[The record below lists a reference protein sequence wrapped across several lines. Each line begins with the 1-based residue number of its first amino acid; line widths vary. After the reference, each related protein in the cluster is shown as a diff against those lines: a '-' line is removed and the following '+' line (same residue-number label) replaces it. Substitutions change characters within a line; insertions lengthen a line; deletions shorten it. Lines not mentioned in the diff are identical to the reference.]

1 MGNHRIQLLGVGVN
15 STPVTTKILLRSL
28 WMRFIDIKNAALF
41 LILFVGFANGV
52 FAETVSEDGSSSTSV
67 RPIDQGLPL
76 DDLLALSQSFA
87 QIKSVYVEDVDD
99 SALLQGAIRG
109 MLQSL
114 DPHSAFLGEEELKE
128 LREGTSGEF
137 GGLGIEVGMENGFV
151 KVIAP
156 IDDTPA
162 QRAGVLAGDL
172 IIRLDERPVKGLSLH
187 EAVQIMRGKVGESI
201 DLTIMREGNGKPFKL
216 TIVRD
221 VIKVKSVKSKLIE
234 EKFGYLRITQFQA
247 RTGEYLRS
255 AIEKISKE
263 SEHGIKG
270 VIVDLRNNPGGVL
283 QAAVDVSNAFIED
296 GLIVY
301 TQGREEK
308 PIMSFSADPGDA
320 IGGAPIVV
328 LINGGSASAS
338 EIVAGALQDHG
349 RAVIMGSRS
358 FGKGSVQTIMP
369 LPGGLTAVKLTTAR
383 YYTPKGRSIQA
394 EGIVPDVVLDE
405 VELSKKVSSSVG
417 IVKEADL
424 AGHLKNG
431 NAKKSSK
438 KKGPGDA
445 SSISKSDDKTDLLI
459 KDYALNE
466 AINLLK
472 GVTILRQSKK

>member
-1 MGNHRIQLLGVGVN
+1 
-15 STPVTTKILLRSL
+15 
-28 WMRFIDIKNAALF
+28 MRFIDIKNTAL
-41 LILFVGFANGV
+41 LFMLYVCFSSGA
-52 FAETVSEDGSSSTSV
+52 FAETAPAETDPSNSV

-76 DDLLALSQSFA
+76 DDLMALSQSFA

-99 SALLQGAIRG
+99 SVLLQGAIRG

-114 DPHSAFLGEEELKE
+114 DPHSAFLGKDELKE

-137 GGLGIEVGMENGFV
+137 GGLGIEVGMEDGFV

-172 IIRLDERPVKGLSLH
+172 IIRLNERPVKGLSLH
-187 EAVQIMRGKVGESI
+187 ESVQIMRGKVGEPI
-201 DLTIMREGNGKPFKL
+201 DLTIMREGNGKPFIL

-234 EKFGYLRITQFQA
+234 GKFGYLRITQFQA
-247 RTGEYLRS
+247 RTGEYLRG
-255 AIEKISKE
+255 AIDKLNKE
-263 SEHGIKG
+263 SALGIKG
-270 VIVDLRNNPGGVL
+270 LVVDLRNNPGGVL
-283 QAAVDVSNAFIED
+283 QAAVDVSNAFIES

-301 TQGREEK
+301 TQGREKK
-308 PIMSFSADPGDA
+308 PIMSFSADPGDL

-383 YYTPKGRSIQA
+383 YYTPNGRSIQA
-394 EGIVPDVVLDE
+394 EGIIPDVVLDE
-405 VELSKKVSSSVG
+405 IELSKKTSSSVEM
-417 IVKEADL
+417 VKEADL
-424 AGHLKNG
+424 AGHLENG
-431 NAKKSSK
+431 NAKKSTI
-438 KKGPGDA
+438 KKGHGKKNNSND
-445 SSISKSDDKTDLLI
+445 SKEKSGLVI

-472 GVTILRQSKK
+472 GVSILRQSKK

>member
-1 MGNHRIQLLGVGVN
+1 
-15 STPVTTKILLRSL
+15 
-28 WMRFIDIKNAALF
+28 MRFIDIKNTALLLMLYVCF
-41 LILFVGFANGV
+41 SSGA
-52 FAETVSEDGSSSTSV
+52 FAETAPAETDPSNSV

-76 DDLLALSQSFA
+76 DDLMALSQSFA

-99 SALLQGAIRG
+99 SVLLQGAIRG

-114 DPHSAFLGEEELKE
+114 DPHSAFLGEDELKE

-137 GGLGIEVGMENGFV
+137 GGLGIEVGMEDGFV

-172 IIRLDERPVKGLSLH
+172 IIRLNERPVKGLSLH
-187 EAVQIMRGKVGESI
+187 ESVQIMRGKVGEPI
-201 DLTIMREGNGKPFKL
+201 DLTIMREGNGKPFIL

-247 RTGEYLRS
+247 RTGEYLRGAIDKLNKKS
-255 AIEKISKE
+255 AL
-263 SEHGIKG
+263 GIKG
-270 VIVDLRNNPGGVL
+270 LVVDLRNNPGGVL
-283 QAAVDVSNAFIED
+283 QAAVDVSNAFIES

-301 TQGREEK
+301 TQGREKK
-308 PIMSFSADPGDA
+308 PIMSFSADPGDL

-383 YYTPKGRSIQA
+383 YYTPNGRSIQA
-394 EGIVPDVVLDE
+394 EGIIPDVVLDE
-405 VELSKKVSSSVG
+405 VELSKKTSSSVEM
-417 IVKEADL
+417 VKEADL
-424 AGHLKNG
+424 AGHLENG
-431 NAKKSSK
+431 NAKKNTI
-438 KKGPGDA
+438 KKGHGKKNNSND
-445 SSISKSDDKTDLLI
+445 SKEKSELVI

-472 GVTILRQSKK
+472 GVSILRQSKK